1 MKTKGKA
8 WHLVVTVLLI
18 LAFVY
23 TAFFGVSAKYGDVTT
38 TYIKGAKDIRFGV
51 DIKGGVNVTFVPS
64 EDYDATEE
72 QLEAAQLVIENRLV
86 ALNVTDYE
94 LYVDPSSDSLILE
107 FPWQS
112 GETDFDPE
120 AAIEEIGTTAYLTF
134 REGSSADGDL
144 ILDGSMIESAAAQ
157 YGPVTSG
164 GASEYYVSLK
174 FTDEGAKA
182 FGEATTRLAASN
194 GTISIW
200 LDDENV
206 STATVNAAIT
216 DGEAII
222 TSSASN
228 PFTQDAVVKMARQI
242 NSGALPFALKV
253 DSYSTVSP
261 SLGENSLS
269 AMVLA
274 GVIAFAL
281 IVVFMT
287 VLYRLPGFLA
297 CIALAGQVAATLAF
311 VSGYF
316 SVFESFTL
324 TLPGIA
330 GIILAIGMGVDANV
344 ITAERIKEEL
354 KNGKSLDGALKSGF
368 ARGLTPIIDG
378 NVTIVIVAIV
388 LMGAFGPSDG
398 LFAKALHFVFFAFGP
413 STAGTIYAFGYTLLT
428 GVLLNFVFGVFATRV
443 MIRGAASIKALRNPW
458 LYGAAKLGK
467 DETEKKQINFVGLRK
482 KFLVF
487 SSCLMAAIVLC
498 AVVFGVHLDTEFTG
512 GAMITL
518 SYDGSFEM
526 AQVQQTASDAL
537 ENTGLTPII
546 DGNVTIVIVAIVLM
560 GAFGPSDGLFAKAL
574 HFVFFAFGPST
585 AGTIYAFGYT
595 LLTGVLLNFVFGV
608 FATRVMIRGAASI
621 KALRNP
627 WLYGAV
633 KPGKEVKEKKPIDFV
648 GLRKRFLT
656 ISTCLMAAIILC
668 AAVFGVRLDT
678 EFTGGA
684 MITLSY
690 QGEISTSEVQKTAS
704 TALEN
709 NGLTLQ
715 TGENVATGEQTL
727 KISMPGNETV
737 TTDQVENLLTSLNEQ
752 YPDNAFAQLSLSNV
766 SAAMGTKFLQKSLV
780 AVVFSLL
787 LILLYIGFRFKKI
800 GGLTGGLMAVLA
812 LLNDLMV
819 VFGTFVLLRTP
830 LDGNFI
836 AAMLTIL
843 GYSINDTVV
852 VYDRIRENRALMGK
866 KTPFEELV
874 NHSVNQSARR
884 TIITTVTTV
893 MALGVMCVVSK
904 LYGLDSIFTFA
915 FPLMMGMLSGVYTS
929 LCVSTSAW
937 VLWNDRKS
945 KKAETKKA

>member
-8 WHLVVTVLLI
+8 WHLVLTVLLI
-18 LAFVY
+18 AAFVY
-23 TAFFGVSAKYGDVTT
+23 TAFFGVYAKYGDVTK
-38 TYIKGAKDIRFGV
+38 TYIKGAQDIRFGV

-64 EDYDATEE
+64 DGYDATEE

-94 LYVDPSSDSLILE
+94 LYVDNNSDSLILE

-120 AAIEEIGTTAYLTF
+120 SAIQEIGTTAYLTF
-134 REGSSADGDL
+134 REGSSADGEL
-144 ILDGSMIESAAAQ
+144 ILDGSKIESAAAQ
-157 YGPVTSG
+157 YGPVSNG

-174 FTDEGAKA
+174 FTDDGAKA
-182 FGEATTRLAASN
+182 FGDATTALAASN

-206 STATVNAAIT
+206 STATVNTAIT
-216 DGEAII
+216 DGSAII

-228 PFTQDAVVKMARQI
+228 PFTQEQVVKMARQI
-242 NSGALPFALKV
+242 NSGALPFALTV

-274 GVIAFAL
+274 GLIAFAL

-316 SVFESFTL
+316 PVFESFTL

-467 DETEKKQINFVGLRK
+467 DETEKKQVNFVGLRK

-526 AQVQQTASDAL
+526 AQVQQTASNAL
-537 ENTGLTPII
+537 GNT
-546 DGNVTIVIVAIVLM
+546 
-560 GAFGPSDGLFAKAL
+560 
-574 HFVFFAFGPST
+574 
-585 AGTIYAFGYT
+585 
-595 LLTGVLLNFVFGV
+595 
-608 FATRVMIRGAASI
+608 
-621 KALRNP
+621 
-627 WLYGAV
+627 
-633 KPGKEVKEKKPIDFV
+633 
-648 GLRKRFLT
+648 
-656 ISTCLMAAIILC
+656 
-668 AAVFGVRLDT
+668 
-678 EFTGGA
+678 
-684 MITLSY
+684 
-690 QGEISTSEVQKTAS
+690 
-704 TALEN
+704 
-709 NGLTLQ
+709 GLTLQ
-715 TGENVATGEQTL
+715 TGENVATGGQTL
-727 KISMPGNETV
+727 KISMPGTETV
-737 TTDQVENLLTSLNEQ
+737 TTDQVEALLDSLNET
-752 YPDNAFAQLSLSNV
+752 YPDNNFAQLSLSNV

-780 AVVFSLL
+780 AVVFALV
-787 LILLYIGFRFKKI
+787 LILLYIALRFKNI
-800 GGLTGGLMAVLA
+800 GGLTGGMMAVLA
-812 LLNDLMV
+812 LVNDLMV
-819 VFGTFVLLRTP
+819 VFGTFVLLRTA

-852 VYDRIRENRALMGK
+852 VYDRIRENRTLMGK
-866 KTPFEELV
+866 KASFEELV

-884 TIITTVTTV
+884 TLITTITTV
-893 MALGVMCVVSK
+893 MALGVMCIVAK

-915 FPLMMGMLSGVYTS
+915 FPLMMGMISGVYTS

-937 VLWNDRKS
+937 VLWSERKP
-945 KKAETKKA
+945 KTKA

>member
-94 LYVDPSSDSLILE
+94 LYVDPNSDSLILE

-120 AAIEEIGTTAYLTF
+120 SAIEEIGTTAYLTF

-316 SVFESFTL
+316 PVFESFTL

-467 DETEKKQINFVGLRK
+467 DTTEKKQLDFVGLRK

-537 ENTGLTPII
+537 ENTGLT
-546 DGNVTIVIVAIVLM
+546 
-560 GAFGPSDGLFAKAL
+560 
-574 HFVFFAFGPST
+574 
-585 AGTIYAFGYT
+585 
-595 LLTGVLLNFVFGV
+595 
-608 FATRVMIRGAASI
+608 
-621 KALRNP
+621 
-627 WLYGAV
+627 
-633 KPGKEVKEKKPIDFV
+633 
-648 GLRKRFLT
+648 
-656 ISTCLMAAIILC
+656 
-668 AAVFGVRLDT
+668 
-678 EFTGGA
+678 
-684 MITLSY
+684 
-690 QGEISTSEVQKTAS
+690 
-704 TALEN
+704 
-709 NGLTLQ
+709 LQ
-715 TGENVATGEQTL
+715 TGENVATGDQTL
-727 KISMPGNETV
+727 KISMPG
-737 TTDQVENLLTSLNEQ
+737 TTDQVEALLDSLNET
-752 YPDNAFAQLSLSNV
+752 YPDNNFAQLSLSNV

-780 AVVFSLL
+780 AVVFALV
-787 LILLYIGFRFKKI
+787 LILLYIALRFKNI
-800 GGLTGGLMAVLA
+800 GGLTGGMMAVLA
-812 LLNDLMV
+812 LVNDLMV

-866 KTPFEELV
+866 KASFEELV
-874 NHSVNQSARR
+874 NRSVNQSARR
-884 TIITTVTTV
+884 TFITTITTV
-893 MALGVMCVVSK
+893 MALGVLCIVAK

-915 FPLMMGMLSGVYTS
+915 FPLMMGMISGVYTS

-937 VLWNDRKS
+937 MLWSERSPKS
-945 KKAETKKA
+945 GKKA

>member
-120 AAIEEIGTTAYLTF
+120 SAIEEIGTTAYLTF
-134 REGSSADGDL
+134 HEGSSADGDL

-274 GVIAFAL
+274 GLIAYAL
-281 IVVFMT
+281 IVVLMT
-287 VLYRLPGFLA
+287 LLYRLPGFLA

-316 SVFESFTL
+316 PVFESFTL

-354 KNGKSLDGALKSGF
+354 NNGKSLDGALKSGF

-458 LYGAAKLGK
+458 LYGA
-467 DETEKKQINFVGLRK
+467 
-482 KFLVF
+482 
-487 SSCLMAAIVLC
+487 
-498 AVVFGVHLDTEFTG
+498 
-512 GAMITL
+512 
-518 SYDGSFEM
+518 
-526 AQVQQTASDAL
+526 
-537 ENTGLTPII
+537 
-546 DGNVTIVIVAIVLM
+546 
-560 GAFGPSDGLFAKAL
+560 
-574 HFVFFAFGPST
+574 
-585 AGTIYAFGYT
+585 
-595 LLTGVLLNFVFGV
+595 
-608 FATRVMIRGAASI
+608 
-621 KALRNP
+621 
-627 WLYGAV
+627 V
-633 KPGKEVKEKKPIDFV
+633 KPGKEIKEKKPIDFV

-656 ISTCLMAAIILC
+656 ISACLMAAIILC
-668 AAVFGVRLDT
+668 AAAFGVRLDT

-684 MITLSY
+684 MLTLSY

-866 KTPFEELV
+866 KASFEELV
-874 NHSVNQSARR
+874 NRSVNQSARR
-884 TIITTVTTV
+884 TLITTITTV
-893 MALGVMCVVSK
+893 MALGVLCIVAK

-915 FPLMMGMLSGVYTS
+915 FPLMMGMISGVYTS

-937 VLWNDRKS
+937 MLWSERSPKS
-945 KKAETKKA
+945 GKKA

>member
-8 WHLVVTVLLI
+8 WQLVLTVLLI
-18 LAFVY
+18 AAFVY
-23 TAFFGVSAKYGDVTT
+23 TAFFGVAVKYGDVTT

-64 EDYDATEE
+64 DGYDATDD

-94 LYVDPSSDSLILE
+94 LYVDNNSDSLILE

-112 GETDFDPE
+112 GETEFDPE

-134 REGSSADGDL
+134 REGSSADGEL
-144 ILDGSMIESAAAQ
+144 VLDGSMVESAAAQ
-157 YGPVTSG
+157 YGPVNGSS
-164 GASEYYVSLK
+164 SEYYVALK

-182 FGEATTRLAASN
+182 FGDATTRLYQTG

-206 STATVNAAIT
+206 STASVNAAIT
-216 DGEAII
+216 DGSAII
-222 TSSASN
+222 TSSASS
-228 PFTQDAVVKMARQI
+228 PFTQEDVVKMARQT
-242 NSGALPFALKV
+242 NSGSLPFALTV
-253 DSYSTVSP
+253 DSYSTISP

-281 IVVFMT
+281 IMVLMT
-287 VLYRLPGFLA
+287 ALYRLPGFLA

-316 SVFESFTL
+316 PVFGSFTL

-354 KNGKSLDGALKSGF
+354 RSGKSLDGALKSGF

-398 LFAKALHFVFFAFGP
+398 FFAKALHFVFFAFGP

-428 GVLLNFVFGVFATRV
+428 GVLLNFVFGIFATRT
-443 MIRGAASIKALRNPW
+443 MIRGAASIKALRDPR
-458 LYGAAKLGK
+458 LYGADAPGK
-467 DETEKKQINFVGLRK
+467 TPAEKKQVNFVGLRK
-482 KFLVF
+482 RFLTF
-487 SSCLMAAIVLC
+487 SACLMVAIVLC
-498 AVVFGVHLDTEFTG
+498 AVVLGVHLDTEFTG

-518 SYDGSFEM
+518 SYENSFEM
-526 AQVQQTASDAL
+526 SA
-537 ENTGLTPII
+537 
-546 DGNVTIVIVAIVLM
+546 
-560 GAFGPSDGLFAKAL
+560 
-574 HFVFFAFGPST
+574 
-585 AGTIYAFGYT
+585 
-595 LLTGVLLNFVFGV
+595 
-608 FATRVMIRGAASI
+608 
-621 KALRNP
+621 
-627 WLYGAV
+627 
-633 KPGKEVKEKKPIDFV
+633 
-648 GLRKRFLT
+648 
-656 ISTCLMAAIILC
+656 
-668 AAVFGVRLDT
+668 
-678 EFTGGA
+678 
-684 MITLSY
+684 
-690 QGEISTSEVQKTAS
+690 VQKTAS
-704 TALEN
+704 EALGS

-727 KISMPGNETV
+727 KISMPGTETV
-737 TTDQVENLLTSLNEQ
+737 TTDEVQTLLDSLNES
-752 YPDNAFAQLSLSNV
+752 YPDNSFAQLSLSNV

-780 AVVFSLL
+780 AVVFALV
-787 LILLYIGFRFKKI
+787 LILAYIAYRFKKI
-800 GGLTGGLMAVLA
+800 GGLTGGMMAVLA

-819 VFGTFVLLRTP
+819 VFGTFVLLRAP

-852 VYDRIRENRALMGK
+852 VYDRIRENRGLLGK
-866 KTPFEELV
+866 KASFEELV

-893 MALGVMCVVSK
+893 MALGVMCIVSK

-937 VLWNDRKS
+937 VAWSERKNA
-945 KKAETKKA
+945 KKN

>member
-94 LYVDPSSDSLILE
+94 LYVDPNSDSLILE

-120 AAIEEIGTTAYLTF
+120 SAIQEIGTTAYLTF

-287 VLYRLPGFLA
+287 LLYRLPGFLA

-316 SVFESFTL
+316 PVFESFTL

-443 MIRGAASIKALRNPW
+443 MIRGAVSIKALRNPW

-467 DETEKKQINFVGLRK
+467 DETEKKQVNFVGLRK

-537 ENTGLTPII
+537 ENTGLT
-546 DGNVTIVIVAIVLM
+546 
-560 GAFGPSDGLFAKAL
+560 
-574 HFVFFAFGPST
+574 
-585 AGTIYAFGYT
+585 
-595 LLTGVLLNFVFGV
+595 
-608 FATRVMIRGAASI
+608 
-621 KALRNP
+621 
-627 WLYGAV
+627 
-633 KPGKEVKEKKPIDFV
+633 
-648 GLRKRFLT
+648 
-656 ISTCLMAAIILC
+656 
-668 AAVFGVRLDT
+668 
-678 EFTGGA
+678 
-684 MITLSY
+684 
-690 QGEISTSEVQKTAS
+690 
-704 TALEN
+704 
-709 NGLTLQ
+709 LQ
-715 TGENVATGEQTL
+715 TGENVATGGQTL
-727 KISMPGNETV
+727 KISMPGTETV
-737 TTDQVENLLTSLNEQ
+737 TTDQVEALLDSLNET
-752 YPDNAFAQLSLSNV
+752 YPDNNFAQLSLSNV

-780 AVVFSLL
+780 AVVFALV
-787 LILLYIGFRFKKI
+787 LILVYIALRFKNI
-800 GGLTGGLMAVLA
+800 GGLTGGMMAVLA
-812 LLNDLMV
+812 LVNDLMV

-866 KTPFEELV
+866 KASFEELV
-874 NHSVNQSARR
+874 NRSVNQSARR
-884 TIITTVTTV
+884 TLITTITTV
-893 MALGVMCVVSK
+893 MALGVLCIVAK

-915 FPLMMGMLSGVYTS
+915 FPLMMGMISGVYTS

-937 VLWNDRKS
+937 MLWSERSPKS
-945 KKAETKKA
+945 GKKA

>member
-120 AAIEEIGTTAYLTF
+120 SAIQEIGTTAYLTF

-316 SVFESFTL
+316 PVFESFTL

-330 GIILAIGMGVDANV
+330 GIILAIGMVMVIIATHIDLSVGSLVAFIGGVCALLMERAGVNWMLAIV
-344 ITAERIKEEL
+344 IALVVGLIVGVWQGFWVAVIGIPGFITTLAGMLIFRGLATVIVGESVPIT
-354 KNGKSLDGALKSGF
+354 SLEFRGIARNYLPNILGWWGPFDGLTIVLGILCIVGF
-368 ARGLTPIIDG
+368 AW
-378 NVTIVIVAIV
+378 
-388 LMGAFGPSDG
+388 S
-398 LFAKALHFVFFAFGP
+398 
-413 STAGTIYAFGYTLLT
+413 
-428 GVLLNFVFGVFATRV
+428 
-443 MIRGAASIKALRNPW
+443 
-458 LYGAAKLGK
+458 
-467 DETEKKQINFVGLRK
+467 Q
-482 KFLVF
+482 
-487 SSCLMAAIVLC
+487 
-498 AVVFGVHLDTEFTG
+498 
-512 GAMITL
+512 
-518 SYDGSFEM
+518 
-526 AQVQQTASDAL
+526 
-537 ENTGLTPII
+537 
-546 DGNVTIVIVAIVLM
+546 
-560 GAFGPSDGLFAKAL
+560 
-574 HFVFFAFGPST
+574 
-585 AGTIYAFGYT
+585 
-595 LLTGVLLNFVFGV
+595 
-608 FATRVMIRGAASI
+608 
-621 KALRNP
+621 
-627 WLYGAV
+627 
-633 KPGKEVKEKKPIDFV
+633 
-648 GLRKRFLT
+648 LRKRARVAKVGLVPEPMSLT
-656 ISTCLMAAIILC
+656 VLKIVLAAVVIAFVTYLLASSGNADQGGTPIMLVIVGVLVFIYNFILTKTVFGRHVYAVGGNRKAAILSGINTRRVDFLLFVHMGFLSAV
-668 AAVFGVRLDT
+668 AAVCMLSRLASAT
-678 EFTGGA
+678 AQAGMEFEMDAIAACFIGGTAVTGGIGTIPGA
-684 MITLSY
+684 VIGAFVMGVINQGLSIM
-690 QGEISTSEVQKTAS
+690 GVDTAVVKTIK
-704 TALEN
+704 
-709 NGLTLQ
+709 GL
-715 TGENVATGEQTL
+715 V
-727 KISMPGNETV
+727 
-737 TTDQVENLLTSLNEQ
+737 LLL
-752 YPDNAFAQLSLSNV
+752 A
-766 SAAMGTKFLQKSLV
+766 V
-780 AVVFSLL
+780 AVDIMSK
-787 LILLYIGFRFKKI
+787 RKK
-800 GGLTGGLMAVLA
+800 
-812 LLNDLMV
+812 
-819 VFGTFVLLRTP
+819 
-830 LDGNFI
+830 
-836 AAMLTIL
+836 
-843 GYSINDTVV
+843 S
-852 VYDRIRENRALMGK
+852 
-866 KTPFEELV
+866 
-874 NHSVNQSARR
+874 
-884 TIITTVTTV
+884 
-893 MALGVMCVVSK
+893 
-904 LYGLDSIFTFA
+904 
-915 FPLMMGMLSGVYTS
+915 
-929 LCVSTSAW
+929 
-937 VLWNDRKS
+937 
-945 KKAETKKA
+945 

>member
-8 WHLVVTVLLI
+8 WQLVLSVVLI
-18 LAFVY
+18 AAFVY
-23 TAFFGVSAKYGDVTT
+23 TAFFGVAVKYGDVTT
-38 TYIKGAKDIRFGV
+38 TYLKGAKDIRFGV

-64 EDYDATEE
+64 DGYDATDE
-72 QLEAAQLVIENRLV
+72 QLAAAQLVIENRLV
-86 ALNVTDYE
+86 ALNITDYE
-94 LYVDPSSDSLILE
+94 LYVDTNADSLILE

-120 AAIEEIGTTAYLTF
+120 AAIQEIGTTAYLTF
-134 REGSSADGDL
+134 REGSSADGEL
-144 ILDGSMIESAAAQ
+144 ILDGSEVQSAAAQ
-157 YGPVTSG
+157 YGPVSG
-164 GASEYYVSLK
+164 SSSEYYVALT

-182 FGEATTRLAASN
+182 FGDATTKLYQSG

-200 LDDENV
+200 LDEENV

-216 DGEAII
+216 DGKAII
-222 TSSASN
+222 TSSASD

-242 NSGALPFALKV
+242 NSGSLPFALSV
-253 DSYSTVSP
+253 DSYSTISP
-261 SLGENSLS
+261 SLGENSLA

-274 GVIAFAL
+274 GLIAFAL
-281 IVVFMT
+281 IVVLMT
-287 VLYRLPGFLA
+287 ALYRLPGFLA

-316 SVFESFTL
+316 PVFESFTL

-354 KNGKSLDGALKSGF
+354 RSGKSLDGALKSGF

-458 LYGAAKLGK
+458 LYGADKKAPA
-467 DETEKKQINFVGLRK
+467 EKKPVDFVALRK
-482 KFLVF
+482 RFLTV

-498 AVVFGVHLDTEFTG
+498 AV
-512 GAMITL
+512 
-518 SYDGSFEM
+518 
-526 AQVQQTASDAL
+526 
-537 ENTGLTPII
+537 
-546 DGNVTIVIVAIVLM
+546 
-560 GAFGPSDGLFAKAL
+560 
-574 HFVFFAFGPST
+574 
-585 AGTIYAFGYT
+585 
-595 LLTGVLLNFVFGV
+595 
-608 FATRVMIRGAASI
+608 
-621 KALRNP
+621 
-627 WLYGAV
+627 
-633 KPGKEVKEKKPIDFV
+633 
-648 GLRKRFLT
+648 
-656 ISTCLMAAIILC
+656 
-668 AAVFGVRLDT
+668 VFGVRLDT

-684 MITLSY
+684 MITLRYEDSFAL
-690 QGEISTSEVQKTAS
+690 SDVQATAAE
-704 TALEN
+704 AL
-709 NGLTLQ
+709 GSKDLTLQ

-727 KISMPGNETV
+727 KISMPGTETV
-737 TTDQVENLLTSLNEQ
+737 TTDEVQTLLDSLNEQ
-752 YPDNAFAQLSLSNV
+752 YPENAFAQLSLSNV

-780 AVVFSLL
+780 AVVFALAV
-787 LILLYIGFRFKKI
+787 ILLYIALRFKNI
-800 GGLTGGLMAVLA
+800 GGLTGGMMAVLA

-852 VYDRIRENRALMGK
+852 VYDRIRENRSLMGK
-866 KTPFEELV
+866 KATFEELV
-874 NHSVNQSARR
+874 NQSVNQSARR

-893 MALGVMCVVSK
+893 MALAVMCIISK

-937 VLWNDRKS
+937 VLWTERKQ
-945 KKAETKKA
+945 KKD

>member
-18 LAFVY
+18 AAFVY
-23 TAFFGVSAKYGDVTT
+23 TAFFGVAVKYGDTTT
-38 TYIKGAKDIRFGV
+38 TYIKGAQDIRFGV

-64 EDYDATEE
+64 DGYDATEE

-94 LYVDPSSDSLILE
+94 LYVDTDSDALILE

-120 AAIEEIGTTAYLTF
+120 AAIQEIGTTAYLTF
-134 REGSSADGDL
+134 REGSSADGEL
-144 ILDGSMIESAAAQ
+144 ILDGSMVESAAAQ
-157 YGPVTSG
+157 YGPVNGSS
-164 GASEYYVSLK
+164 SEYYVALK

-182 FGEATTRLAASN
+182 FGDATTKLYSSN
-194 GTISIW
+194 GSISIW

-216 DGEAII
+216 DGSAII
-222 TSSASN
+222 TSSAAN
-228 PFTQDAVVKMARQI
+228 PFTQEDVVKMARQI
-242 NSGALPFALKV
+242 NSGALPFALTV

-274 GVIAFAL
+274 GLIAFAL
-281 IVVFMT
+281 IVVLMIS
-287 VLYRLPGFLA
+287 LYRLPGFLA

-316 SVFESFTL
+316 PVFESFTL

-354 KNGKSLDGALKSGF
+354 RSGKSLDGALKSGF

-398 LFAKALHFVFFAFGP
+398 FFAKALHFVFFAFGP

-428 GVLLNFVFGVFATRV
+428 GVLLNFVFGIFATRV
-443 MIRGAASIKALRNPW
+443 MIRGAAAIPALRNPV
-458 LYGAAKLGK
+458 LYGADAPGK
-467 DETEKKQINFVGLRK
+467 EKKRVGVIDLMSLRK
-482 KFLVF
+482 RYLSIEICLLV
-487 SSCLMAAIVLC
+487 IVLSC
-498 AVVFGVHLDTEFTG
+498 SFLFGVKLDTEFTG

-518 SYDGSFEM
+518 SYEDSFDQS
-526 AQVQQTASDAL
+526 A
-537 ENTGLTPII
+537 
-546 DGNVTIVIVAIVLM
+546 
-560 GAFGPSDGLFAKAL
+560 
-574 HFVFFAFGPST
+574 
-585 AGTIYAFGYT
+585 
-595 LLTGVLLNFVFGV
+595 
-608 FATRVMIRGAASI
+608 
-621 KALRNP
+621 
-627 WLYGAV
+627 
-633 KPGKEVKEKKPIDFV
+633 
-648 GLRKRFLT
+648 
-656 ISTCLMAAIILC
+656 
-668 AAVFGVRLDT
+668 
-678 EFTGGA
+678 
-684 MITLSY
+684 
-690 QGEISTSEVQKTAS
+690 VQKTAS
-704 TALEN
+704 AALESN
-709 NGLTLQ
+709 DLTLQ

-727 KISMPGNETV
+727 KISMPGTETV
-737 TTDQVENLLTSLNEQ
+737 TTEQVETLIDSLNET
-752 YPDNAFAQLSLSNV
+752 YPENNFAQLSLSNV

-780 AVVFSLL
+780 AVLFAMV
-787 LILLYIGFRFKKI
+787 LILIYIAIRFKNI
-800 GGLTGGLMAVLA
+800 GGLTGGLMAILA
-812 LLNDLMV
+812 LVCDLMIV
-819 VFGTFVLLRTP
+819 YGTFVVLRTP

-852 VYDRIRENRALMGK
+852 VYDRIRENRSLMGK
-866 KTPFEELV
+866 KASFEEV
-874 NHSVNQSARR
+874 ANQSVNQSVRR
-884 TIITTVTTV
+884 TLITTVTTV
-893 MALGVMCVVSK
+893 MALGVMCVIAK

-915 FPLMMGMLSGVYTS
+915 FPLMMGMLSGVFTS
-929 LCVSTSAW
+929 LFVSTSAW
-937 VLWNDRKS
+937 ITWSNRKS
-945 KKAETKKA
+945 GKKAA

>member
-94 LYVDPSSDSLILE
+94 LYVDPSSDSMILE

-120 AAIEEIGTTAYLTF
+120 SAIQEIGTTAYLTF

-316 SVFESFTL
+316 PVFGSFTL

-526 AQVQQTASDAL
+526 AQVQQTASNAL
-537 ENTGLTPII
+537 ENT
-546 DGNVTIVIVAIVLM
+546 
-560 GAFGPSDGLFAKAL
+560 
-574 HFVFFAFGPST
+574 
-585 AGTIYAFGYT
+585 
-595 LLTGVLLNFVFGV
+595 
-608 FATRVMIRGAASI
+608 
-621 KALRNP
+621 
-627 WLYGAV
+627 
-633 KPGKEVKEKKPIDFV
+633 
-648 GLRKRFLT
+648 
-656 ISTCLMAAIILC
+656 
-668 AAVFGVRLDT
+668 
-678 EFTGGA
+678 
-684 MITLSY
+684 
-690 QGEISTSEVQKTAS
+690 
-704 TALEN
+704 
-709 NGLTLQ
+709 GLTLQ
-715 TGENVATGEQTL
+715 TGENVATGDQTL
-727 KISMPGNETV
+727 KISMPGTETV
-737 TTDQVENLLTSLNEQ
+737 TTDQVEALLDSLNET
-752 YPDNAFAQLSLSNV
+752 YPDNNFAQLSLSNV

-780 AVVFSLL
+780 AVVFALV
-787 LILLYIGFRFKKI
+787 LILLYIALRFKNI
-800 GGLTGGLMAVLA
+800 GGLTGGMMAVLA
-812 LLNDLMV
+812 LVNDLMV

-866 KTPFEELV
+866 KASFEELV
-874 NHSVNQSARR
+874 NRSVNQSARR
-884 TIITTVTTV
+884 TLITTITTV
-893 MALGVMCVVSK
+893 MALGVLCIVAK

-915 FPLMMGMLSGVYTS
+915 FPLMMGMISGVYTS

-937 VLWNDRKS
+937 MLWSERSPKS
-945 KKAETKKA
+945 GKKA

>member
-8 WHLVVTVLLI
+8 WQLVLTVLLI
-18 LAFVY
+18 AAFVY
-23 TAFFGVSAKYGDVTT
+23 TAFFGVAVKYGDVTT

-64 EDYDATEE
+64 DGYDATDD

-94 LYVDPSSDSLILE
+94 LYVDNNSDSLILE

-112 GETDFDPE
+112 GETEFDPE

-134 REGSSADGDL
+134 REGSSADGEL
-144 ILDGSMIESAAAQ
+144 VLDGSMVESAAAQ
-157 YGPVTSG
+157 YGPVNGSS
-164 GASEYYVSLK
+164 SEYYVALK

-182 FGEATTRLAASN
+182 FGDATTRLYQTG

-206 STATVNAAIT
+206 SIASVNAAIT
-216 DGEAII
+216 DGSAII
-222 TSSASN
+222 TSSASS
-228 PFTQDAVVKMARQI
+228 PFTQEDVVKMARQI
-242 NSGALPFALKV
+242 NSGSLPFALTV
-253 DSYSTVSP
+253 DSYSTISP

-281 IVVFMT
+281 IMVLMT
-287 VLYRLPGFLA
+287 ALYRLPGFLA

-316 SVFESFTL
+316 PVFGSFTL

-354 KNGKSLDGALKSGF
+354 RSGKSLDGALKSGF

-398 LFAKALHFVFFAFGP
+398 FFAKALHFVFFAFGP

-428 GVLLNFVFGVFATRV
+428 GVLLNFVFGIFATRT
-443 MIRGAASIKALRNPW
+443 MIRGAASIKALRDPR
-458 LYGAAKLGK
+458 LYGADAPGK
-467 DETEKKQINFVGLRK
+467 TPAEKKQVNFVGLRK
-482 KFLVF
+482 RFLTF
-487 SSCLMAAIVLC
+487 SACLMVAIVLC
-498 AVVFGVHLDTEFTG
+498 AVVLGVHLDTEFTG

-518 SYDGSFEM
+518 SYENSFEM
-526 AQVQQTASDAL
+526 SA
-537 ENTGLTPII
+537 
-546 DGNVTIVIVAIVLM
+546 
-560 GAFGPSDGLFAKAL
+560 
-574 HFVFFAFGPST
+574 
-585 AGTIYAFGYT
+585 
-595 LLTGVLLNFVFGV
+595 
-608 FATRVMIRGAASI
+608 
-621 KALRNP
+621 
-627 WLYGAV
+627 
-633 KPGKEVKEKKPIDFV
+633 
-648 GLRKRFLT
+648 
-656 ISTCLMAAIILC
+656 
-668 AAVFGVRLDT
+668 
-678 EFTGGA
+678 
-684 MITLSY
+684 
-690 QGEISTSEVQKTAS
+690 VQKTAS
-704 TALEN
+704 EALGS

-727 KISMPGNETV
+727 KISMPGTETV
-737 TTDQVENLLTSLNEQ
+737 TTDEVQTLLDSLNES
-752 YPDNAFAQLSLSNV
+752 YPDNSFAQLSLSNV

-780 AVVFSLL
+780 AVVFALV
-787 LILLYIGFRFKKI
+787 LILAYIAYRFKKI
-800 GGLTGGLMAVLA
+800 GGLTGGMMAVLA

-819 VFGTFVLLRTP
+819 VFGTFVLLRAP

-852 VYDRIRENRALMGK
+852 VYDRIRENRGLLGK
-866 KTPFEELV
+866 KASFEELV

-893 MALGVMCVVSK
+893 MALGVMCIVSK

-937 VLWNDRKS
+937 VAWSERKNA
-945 KKAETKKA
+945 KKN

>member
-8 WHLVVTVLLI
+8 WQLVLSVVLI
-18 LAFVY
+18 AAFVY
-23 TAFFGVSAKYGDVTT
+23 TAFFGVAVKYGDVTT
-38 TYIKGAKDIRFGV
+38 TYLKGAKDIRFGV

-64 EDYDATEE
+64 DGYDATDE
-72 QLEAAQLVIENRLV
+72 QLAAAQLVIENRLV
-86 ALNVTDYE
+86 ALNITDYE
-94 LYVDPSSDSLILE
+94 LYVDTNADSLILE

-120 AAIEEIGTTAYLTF
+120 AAIQEIGTTAYLTF
-134 REGSSADGDL
+134 REGSSADGEL
-144 ILDGSMIESAAAQ
+144 ILDGSEVQSAAAQ
-157 YGPVTSG
+157 YGPVSG
-164 GASEYYVSLK
+164 SSSEYYVALT

-182 FGEATTRLAASN
+182 FGDATTKLYQSG

-216 DGEAII
+216 DGKAII
-222 TSSASN
+222 TSSASD

-242 NSGALPFALKV
+242 NSGSLPFALSV
-253 DSYSTVSP
+253 DSYSTISP
-261 SLGENSLS
+261 SLGENSLA

-274 GVIAFAL
+274 GLIAFAL
-281 IVVFMT
+281 IVVLMT
-287 VLYRLPGFLA
+287 ALYRLPGFLA

-316 SVFESFTL
+316 PVFESFTL

-354 KNGKSLDGALKSGF
+354 RSGKSLDGALKSGF

-458 LYGAAKLGK
+458 LYGADKKAPA
-467 DETEKKQINFVGLRK
+467 EKKPVDFVALRK
-482 KFLVF
+482 RFLTV

-498 AVVFGVHLDTEFTG
+498 AV
-512 GAMITL
+512 
-518 SYDGSFEM
+518 
-526 AQVQQTASDAL
+526 
-537 ENTGLTPII
+537 
-546 DGNVTIVIVAIVLM
+546 
-560 GAFGPSDGLFAKAL
+560 
-574 HFVFFAFGPST
+574 
-585 AGTIYAFGYT
+585 
-595 LLTGVLLNFVFGV
+595 
-608 FATRVMIRGAASI
+608 
-621 KALRNP
+621 
-627 WLYGAV
+627 
-633 KPGKEVKEKKPIDFV
+633 
-648 GLRKRFLT
+648 
-656 ISTCLMAAIILC
+656 
-668 AAVFGVRLDT
+668 VFGVRLDT

-684 MITLSY
+684 MITLRYEDSFALPD
-690 QGEISTSEVQKTAS
+690 VQATAAE
-704 TALEN
+704 AL
-709 NGLTLQ
+709 GSKDLTLQ

-727 KISMPGNETV
+727 KISMPGTETV
-737 TTDQVENLLTSLNEQ
+737 TTDEVQTLLDSLNER
-752 YPDNAFAQLSLSNV
+752 YPENAFAQLSLSNV

-780 AVVFSLL
+780 AVVFALAV
-787 LILLYIGFRFKKI
+787 ILLYIALRFKNI
-800 GGLTGGLMAVLA
+800 GGLTGGMMAVLA

-852 VYDRIRENRALMGK
+852 VYDRIRENRSLMGK
-866 KTPFEELV
+866 KATFEELV
-874 NHSVNQSARR
+874 NQSVNQSARR

-893 MALGVMCVVSK
+893 MALAVMCIISK

-937 VLWNDRKS
+937 VLWTERKQ
-945 KKAETKKA
+945 KKD

>member
-8 WHLVVTVLLI
+8 WHLIATVLLI
-18 LAFVY
+18 VVFVY
-23 TAFFGVSAKYGDVTT
+23 TAFFGVYAKYGDTTT

-64 EDYDATEE
+64 DGYDATEE

-94 LYVDPSSDSLILE
+94 LYVDNNSDSLILE

-120 AAIEEIGTTAYLTF
+120 AAIDEIGTTAYLTF
-134 REGSSADGDL
+134 REGSSADGEL

-157 YGPVTSG
+157 YGPVSNG
-164 GASEYYVSLK
+164 GASEYFVSLK
-174 FTDEGAKA
+174 FTDDGAKA
-182 FGEATTRLAASN
+182 FGDATTKLAASG

-206 STATVNAAIT
+206 STATVNTAIT
-216 DGEAII
+216 DGSAII

-228 PFTQDAVVKMARQI
+228 PFMQEQVVKMARQI
-242 NSGALPFALKV
+242 NSGALPFALTV

-274 GVIAFAL
+274 GLIAFAL

-287 VLYRLPGFLA
+287 MLYRLPGFLA

-316 SVFESFTL
+316 PVFESFTM

-368 ARGLTPIIDG
+368 ARGLTPIVDG
-378 NVTIVIVAIV
+378 NV
-388 LMGAFGPSDG
+388 
-398 LFAKALHFVFFAFGP
+398 
-413 STAGTIYAFGYTLLT
+413 LT

-458 LYGAAKLGK
+458 LYGAEKPGK
-467 DETEKKQINFVGLRK
+467 EKTEKKPIDFVGLRK
-482 KFLVF
+482 RFLTI

-498 AVVFGVHLDTEFTG
+498 AVVLGVHLDTEFTG

-518 SYDGSFEM
+518 SYEGSFTM
-526 AQVQQTASDAL
+526 SD
-537 ENTGLTPII
+537 
-546 DGNVTIVIVAIVLM
+546 
-560 GAFGPSDGLFAKAL
+560 
-574 HFVFFAFGPST
+574 
-585 AGTIYAFGYT
+585 
-595 LLTGVLLNFVFGV
+595 
-608 FATRVMIRGAASI
+608 
-621 KALRNP
+621 
-627 WLYGAV
+627 
-633 KPGKEVKEKKPIDFV
+633 
-648 GLRKRFLT
+648 
-656 ISTCLMAAIILC
+656 
-668 AAVFGVRLDT
+668 
-678 EFTGGA
+678 
-684 MITLSY
+684 
-690 QGEISTSEVQKTAS
+690 VQKVAS
-704 TALEN
+704 SALEN

-715 TGENVATGEQTL
+715 TGENVATGGQTL
-727 KISMPGNETV
+727 KISMPGTETV
-737 TTDQVENLLTSLNEQ
+737 TTEQVAKLLDSLNESC
-752 YPDNAFAQLSLSNV
+752 PDNNFEQLSLSNV

-780 AVVFSLL
+780 AVVFALV
-787 LILLYIGFRFKKI
+787 LILLYIALRFKNI
-800 GGLTGGLMAVLA
+800 GGLTGGMMAVLA
-812 LLNDLMV
+812 LVNDLMV
-819 VFGTFVLLRTP
+819 VFGTFVLLRTA

-852 VYDRIRENRALMGK
+852 VYDRIRENRTLMGK
-866 KTPFEELV
+866 KASFEELV

-884 TIITTVTTV
+884 TLITTITTV
-893 MALGVMCVVSK
+893 MALGVMCIVAK

-915 FPLMMGMLSGVYTS
+915 FPLMMGMISGVYTS

-937 VLWNDRKS
+937 VLWSERKP
-945 KKAETKKA
+945 KTKA

>member
-8 WHLVVTVLLI
+8 WQLVLTVLLI
-18 LAFVY
+18 AAFVY
-23 TAFFGVSAKYGDVTT
+23 TAFFGVAVKYGDVTT

-64 EDYDATEE
+64 DGYDATDD

-94 LYVDPSSDSLILE
+94 LYVDNNSDSLILE

-112 GETDFDPE
+112 GETEFDPE

-134 REGSSADGDL
+134 REGSSADGEL
-144 ILDGSMIESAAAQ
+144 VLDGSMVESAAAQ
-157 YGPVTSG
+157 YGPINGSS
-164 GASEYYVSLK
+164 SEYYVALK

-182 FGEATTRLAASN
+182 FGDATTRLYQTG

-206 STATVNAAIT
+206 STASVNAAIT
-216 DGEAII
+216 DGSAII
-222 TSSASN
+222 TSSASS
-228 PFTQDAVVKMARQI
+228 PFTQEDVVKMARQI
-242 NSGALPFALKV
+242 NSGSLPFALTV
-253 DSYSTVSP
+253 DSYSTISP

-281 IVVFMT
+281 IVVLMT
-287 VLYRLPGFLA
+287 ALYRLPGFLA

-316 SVFESFTL
+316 PVFESFTL

-354 KNGKSLDGALKSGF
+354 RSGKSLDGALKSGF

-398 LFAKALHFVFFAFGP
+398 FFAKALHFVFFAFGP

-428 GVLLNFVFGVFATRV
+428 GVLLNFVFGIFATRI
-443 MIRGAASIKALRNPW
+443 MIRGAASIKALRAPR
-458 LYGAAKLGK
+458 LYGADAPGK
-467 DETEKKQINFVGLRK
+467 TPAEKKQVNFVGLRK
-482 KFLVF
+482 RFLTF
-487 SSCLMAAIVLC
+487 SACLMAAIVLC
-498 AVVFGVHLDTEFTG
+498 AVVLGVHLDTEFTG

-518 SYDGSFEM
+518 SYENSFEM
-526 AQVQQTASDAL
+526 SAVQ
-537 ENTGLTPII
+537 
-546 DGNVTIVIVAIVLM
+546 
-560 GAFGPSDGLFAKAL
+560 K
-574 HFVFFAFGPST
+574 
-585 AGTIYAFGYT
+585 
-595 LLTGVLLNFVFGV
+595 
-608 FATRVMIRGAASI
+608 AASE
-621 KALRNP
+621 AL
-627 WLYGAV
+627 G
-633 KPGKEVKEKKPIDFV
+633 
-648 GLRKRFLT
+648 
-656 ISTCLMAAIILC
+656 S
-668 AAVFGVRLDT
+668 
-678 EFTGGA
+678 
-684 MITLSY
+684 
-690 QGEISTSEVQKTAS
+690 
-704 TALEN
+704 

-727 KISMPGNETV
+727 KISMPGTETV
-737 TTDQVENLLTSLNEQ
+737 TTDEVQTLLDSLNES
-752 YPDNAFAQLSLSNV
+752 YPDNSFAQLSLSNV

-780 AVVFSLL
+780 AVVFALV
-787 LILLYIGFRFKKI
+787 LILAYIAYRFKKI
-800 GGLTGGLMAVLA
+800 GGLTGGMMAVLA

-819 VFGTFVLLRTP
+819 VFGTFVLLRAP

-852 VYDRIRENRALMGK
+852 VYDRIRENRSLLGK
-866 KTPFEELV
+866 KASFEELV

-893 MALGVMCVVSK
+893 MALGVMCIVSK

-937 VLWNDRKS
+937 VVWSERKGV
-945 KKAETKKA
+945 KKN

>member
-8 WHLVVTVLLI
+8 WQLVLSVVLI
-18 LAFVY
+18 AVFVY
-23 TAFFGVSAKYGDVTT
+23 TAFFGVAVKYGDVTT
-38 TYIKGAKDIRFGV
+38 TYLKGAKDIRFGV

-64 EDYDATEE
+64 DGYDATDE

-86 ALNVTDYE
+86 ALNITDYE
-94 LYVDPSSDSLILE
+94 LYVDTDADSLILE

-120 AAIEEIGTTAYLTF
+120 AAIQEIGTTAYLTF
-134 REGSSADGDL
+134 REGSSADGEL
-144 ILDGSMIESAAAQ
+144 ILDGSQVQSAAAQ
-157 YGPVTSG
+157 YGPVSG
-164 GASEYYVSLK
+164 SSSEYYVALT

-182 FGEATTRLAASN
+182 FGDATTKLYQSN

-216 DGEAII
+216 DGKAII
-222 TSSASN
+222 TSSAST

-242 NSGALPFALKV
+242 NSGSLPFALSV
-253 DSYSTVSP
+253 DSYSTISP
-261 SLGENSLS
+261 SLGENSLA

-274 GVIAFAL
+274 GLIAFAL
-281 IVVFMT
+281 IVVLMT
-287 VLYRLPGFLA
+287 ALYRLPGFLA

-316 SVFESFTL
+316 PVFESFTL

-354 KNGKSLDGALKSGF
+354 RSGKSLDGALKSGF

-458 LYGAAKLGK
+458 LYGADKKAPA
-467 DETEKKQINFVGLRK
+467 EKKPVDFVSLRK
-482 KFLVF
+482 RFLTI
-487 SSCLMAAIVLC
+487 SGCLMAAIVLC
-498 AVVFGVHLDTEFTG
+498 AV
-512 GAMITL
+512 
-518 SYDGSFEM
+518 
-526 AQVQQTASDAL
+526 
-537 ENTGLTPII
+537 
-546 DGNVTIVIVAIVLM
+546 
-560 GAFGPSDGLFAKAL
+560 
-574 HFVFFAFGPST
+574 
-585 AGTIYAFGYT
+585 
-595 LLTGVLLNFVFGV
+595 
-608 FATRVMIRGAASI
+608 
-621 KALRNP
+621 
-627 WLYGAV
+627 
-633 KPGKEVKEKKPIDFV
+633 
-648 GLRKRFLT
+648 
-656 ISTCLMAAIILC
+656 
-668 AAVFGVRLDT
+668 VFGVRLDT

-684 MITLSY
+684 MITLRYEDSFNL
-690 QGEISTSEVQKTAS
+690 SDVQATAAE
-704 TALEN
+704 AL
-709 NGLTLQ
+709 GSKDLTLQ

-727 KISMPGNETV
+727 KISMPGTETV
-737 TTDQVENLLTSLNEQ
+737 TTDEVQTLLDSLNEQ
-752 YPDNAFAQLSLSNV
+752 YPENAFAQLSLSNV

-780 AVVFSLL
+780 AVIFALAV
-787 LILLYIGFRFKKI
+787 ILLYIAFRFKNI
-800 GGLTGGLMAVLA
+800 GGLTGGMMAVLA

-852 VYDRIRENRALMGK
+852 VYDRIRENRTLMGK
-866 KTPFEELV
+866 KATFEELV

-893 MALGVMCVVSK
+893 MALAVMCIISK

-937 VLWNDRKS
+937 VLWTERKQ
-945 KKAETKKA
+945 KKN

>member
-8 WHLVVTVLLI
+8 WQLVLSVVLI
-18 LAFVY
+18 AAFVY
-23 TAFFGVSAKYGDVTT
+23 TAFFGVAVKYGDVTT
-38 TYIKGAKDIRFGV
+38 TYLKGAKDIRFGV

-64 EDYDATEE
+64 DGYDATDE
-72 QLEAAQLVIENRLV
+72 QLAAAQLVIENRLV
-86 ALNVTDYE
+86 ALNITDYE
-94 LYVDPSSDSLILE
+94 LYVDTNADSLILE

-120 AAIEEIGTTAYLTF
+120 AAIQEIGTTAYLTF
-134 REGSSADGDL
+134 REGSSADGEL
-144 ILDGSMIESAAAQ
+144 ILDGSEVQSAAAQ
-157 YGPVTSG
+157 YGPVSG
-164 GASEYYVSLK
+164 SSSEYYVALT

-182 FGEATTRLAASN
+182 FGDATTKLYQSG

-216 DGEAII
+216 DGKAII
-222 TSSASN
+222 TSSASD

-242 NSGALPFALKV
+242 NSGSLPFALSV
-253 DSYSTVSP
+253 DSYSTISP
-261 SLGENSLS
+261 SLGENSLA

-274 GVIAFAL
+274 GLIAFAL
-281 IVVFMT
+281 IVVLMT
-287 VLYRLPGFLA
+287 ALYRLPGFLA

-316 SVFESFTL
+316 PVFESFTL

-354 KNGKSLDGALKSGF
+354 RSGKSLDGALKSGF

-443 MIRGAASIKALRNPW
+443 MIRGAASIKALRSPW
-458 LYGAAKLGK
+458 LYGADKKAPA
-467 DETEKKQINFVGLRK
+467 EKKPVDFVALRK
-482 KFLVF
+482 RFLTV

-498 AVVFGVHLDTEFTG
+498 AV
-512 GAMITL
+512 
-518 SYDGSFEM
+518 
-526 AQVQQTASDAL
+526 
-537 ENTGLTPII
+537 
-546 DGNVTIVIVAIVLM
+546 
-560 GAFGPSDGLFAKAL
+560 
-574 HFVFFAFGPST
+574 
-585 AGTIYAFGYT
+585 
-595 LLTGVLLNFVFGV
+595 
-608 FATRVMIRGAASI
+608 
-621 KALRNP
+621 
-627 WLYGAV
+627 
-633 KPGKEVKEKKPIDFV
+633 
-648 GLRKRFLT
+648 
-656 ISTCLMAAIILC
+656 
-668 AAVFGVRLDT
+668 VFGVRLDT

-684 MITLSY
+684 MITLRYEDSFAL
-690 QGEISTSEVQKTAS
+690 SDVQATAAE
-704 TALEN
+704 AL
-709 NGLTLQ
+709 GSKDLTLQ

-727 KISMPGNETV
+727 KISMPGTETV
-737 TTDQVENLLTSLNEQ
+737 TTDEVQTLLDSLNEQ
-752 YPDNAFAQLSLSNV
+752 YPENAFAQLSLSNV

-780 AVVFSLL
+780 AVVFALAV
-787 LILLYIGFRFKKI
+787 ILLYIALRFKNI
-800 GGLTGGLMAVLA
+800 GGLTGGMMAVLA

-852 VYDRIRENRALMGK
+852 VYDRIRENRSLMGK
-866 KTPFEELV
+866 KATFEELV
-874 NHSVNQSARR
+874 NQSVNQSARR

-893 MALGVMCVVSK
+893 MALGVMCIISK

-937 VLWNDRKS
+937 VLWTERKQ
-945 KKAETKKA
+945 KKD

>member
-8 WHLVVTVLLI
+8 WHLIATVLLI
-18 LAFVY
+18 VVFVY
-23 TAFFGVSAKYGDVTT
+23 TAFFGVYAKYGDTTT

-64 EDYDATEE
+64 DGYDATEE

-94 LYVDPSSDSLILE
+94 LYVDNNSDSLILE

-120 AAIEEIGTTAYLTF
+120 AAIDEIGTTAYLTF
-134 REGSSADGDL
+134 REGSSADGEL

-157 YGPVTSG
+157 YGPVSNG
-164 GASEYYVSLK
+164 GASEYFVSLK
-174 FTDEGAKA
+174 FTDDGAKA
-182 FGEATTRLAASN
+182 FGDATTKLAASG

-206 STATVNAAIT
+206 STATVNTAIT
-216 DGEAII
+216 DGSAII

-228 PFTQDAVVKMARQI
+228 PFTQEQVVKMARQI
-242 NSGALPFALKV
+242 NSGALPFAL
-253 DSYSTVSP
+253 
-261 SLGENSLS
+261 
-269 AMVLA
+269 
-274 GVIAFAL
+274 

-287 VLYRLPGFLA
+287 MLYRLPGFLA

-316 SVFESFTL
+316 PVFESFTM

-368 ARGLTPIIDG
+368 ARGLTPIVDG

-398 LFAKALHFVFFAFGP
+398 MFAKALHFVFFAFGP

-458 LYGAAKLGK
+458 LYGAEKPGK
-467 DETEKKQINFVGLRK
+467 EKAEKKPIDFVGLRK
-482 KFLVF
+482 RFLTI

-498 AVVFGVHLDTEFTG
+498 AVVLGVHLDTEFTG

-518 SYDGSFEM
+518 SYEGSFTM
-526 AQVQQTASDAL
+526 SD
-537 ENTGLTPII
+537 
-546 DGNVTIVIVAIVLM
+546 
-560 GAFGPSDGLFAKAL
+560 
-574 HFVFFAFGPST
+574 
-585 AGTIYAFGYT
+585 
-595 LLTGVLLNFVFGV
+595 
-608 FATRVMIRGAASI
+608 
-621 KALRNP
+621 
-627 WLYGAV
+627 
-633 KPGKEVKEKKPIDFV
+633 
-648 GLRKRFLT
+648 
-656 ISTCLMAAIILC
+656 
-668 AAVFGVRLDT
+668 
-678 EFTGGA
+678 
-684 MITLSY
+684 
-690 QGEISTSEVQKTAS
+690 VQKVAS
-704 TALEN
+704 SALEN

-715 TGENVATGEQTL
+715 TGENVATGDQTL
-727 KISMPGNETV
+727 KISMPGTETV
-737 TTDQVENLLTSLNEQ
+737 TTEQVAKLLDSLNESC
-752 YPDNAFAQLSLSNV
+752 PDNNFEQLSLSNV

-780 AVVFSLL
+780 AVVFALV
-787 LILLYIGFRFKKI
+787 LILLYIALRFKNI
-800 GGLTGGLMAVLA
+800 GGLTGGMMAVLA
-812 LLNDLMV
+812 LVNDLMV
-819 VFGTFVLLRTP
+819 VFGTFVLLRTA

-852 VYDRIRENRALMGK
+852 VYDRIRENRTLMGK
-866 KTPFEELV
+866 KASFEELV

-884 TIITTVTTV
+884 TLITTITTV
-893 MALGVMCVVSK
+893 MALGVMCIVAK

-915 FPLMMGMLSGVYTS
+915 FPLMMGMISGVYTS

-937 VLWNDRKS
+937 VLWSERKP
-945 KKAETKKA
+945 KTKA

>member
-8 WHLVVTVLLI
+8 WQLVVTALLI
-18 LAFVY
+18 VVFVY
-23 TAFFGVSAKYGDVTT
+23 TAFFGVAEKYGDVTT

-64 EDYDATEE
+64 DGYDATDE
-72 QLEAAQLVIENRLV
+72 QLDAARLVIENRLV

-94 LYVDPSSDSLILE
+94 LYVDNNSDSLILE

-120 AAIEEIGTTAYLTF
+120 SAIQEIGTTAYLTF
-134 REGSSADGDL
+134 REGASKDGEL
-144 ILDGSMIESAAAQ
+144 ILDGSMVESASAQ
-157 YGPVTSG
+157 YGAVSNG
-164 GASEYYVSLK
+164 GSSEYYVALK
-174 FTDEGAKA
+174 FTTEGAKA
-182 FGEATTRLAASN
+182 FGDATTKLAADKGS
-194 GTISIW
+194 ISIW

-206 STATVNAAIT
+206 STATVNTAIT
-216 DGEAII
+216 DGQAII

-242 NSGALPFALKV
+242 NSGALPFALSV

-261 SLGENSLS
+261 SLGENSLG

-274 GVIAFAL
+274 GLIAFAL

-354 KNGKSLDGALKSGF
+354 NNGKSLDGALKSGF

-428 GVLLNFVFGVFATRV
+428 GVLLNFVFGVFATR
-443 MIRGAASIKALRNPW
+443 M
-458 LYGAAKLGK
+458 
-467 DETEKKQINFVGLRK
+467 
-482 KFLVF
+482 
-487 SSCLMAAIVLC
+487 
-498 AVVFGVHLDTEFTG
+498 
-512 GAMITL
+512 
-518 SYDGSFEM
+518 
-526 AQVQQTASDAL
+526 
-537 ENTGLTPII
+537 
-546 DGNVTIVIVAIVLM
+546 
-560 GAFGPSDGLFAKAL
+560 
-574 HFVFFAFGPST
+574 
-585 AGTIYAFGYT
+585 
-595 LLTGVLLNFVFGV
+595 
-608 FATRVMIRGAASI
+608 MIRGAASI

-633 KPGKEVKEKKPIDFV
+633 KPGKEIKEKKPIDFV

>member
-120 AAIEEIGTTAYLTF
+120 SAIEEIGTTAYLTF

-316 SVFESFTL
+316 PVFESFTL

-467 DETEKKQINFVGLRK
+467 DETEKKQVNFVGLRK

-537 ENTGLTPII
+537 ENTGLT
-546 DGNVTIVIVAIVLM
+546 
-560 GAFGPSDGLFAKAL
+560 
-574 HFVFFAFGPST
+574 
-585 AGTIYAFGYT
+585 
-595 LLTGVLLNFVFGV
+595 
-608 FATRVMIRGAASI
+608 
-621 KALRNP
+621 
-627 WLYGAV
+627 
-633 KPGKEVKEKKPIDFV
+633 
-648 GLRKRFLT
+648 
-656 ISTCLMAAIILC
+656 
-668 AAVFGVRLDT
+668 
-678 EFTGGA
+678 
-684 MITLSY
+684 
-690 QGEISTSEVQKTAS
+690 
-704 TALEN
+704 
-709 NGLTLQ
+709 LQ
-715 TGENVATGEQTL
+715 AGENVATGDQTL
-727 KISMPGNETV
+727 KISMPGTETV
-737 TTDQVENLLTSLNEQ
+737 TTDQVEALLDSLNET
-752 YPDNAFAQLSLSNV
+752 YPDNNFAQLSLSNV

-780 AVVFSLL
+780 AVVFALV
-787 LILLYIGFRFKKI
+787 LILLYIALRFKNI
-800 GGLTGGLMAVLA
+800 GGLTGGMMAVLA
-812 LLNDLMV
+812 LVNDLMV

-866 KTPFEELV
+866 KASFEELV
-874 NHSVNQSARR
+874 NRSVNQSARR
-884 TIITTVTTV
+884 TLITTITTV
-893 MALGVMCVVSK
+893 MALGVLCIVAK

-915 FPLMMGMLSGVYTS
+915 FPLMMGMISGVYTS

-937 VLWNDRKS
+937 MLWSERSPKS
-945 KKAETKKA
+945 GKKA